1 MAGKLEVGEGSGVER
16 MECSHQKN
24 REGENTG
31 REIEGR
37 KKIEEECVRRTEVEK
52 WKSVEKEEK
61 VGRKEKN
68 DTLVEW
74 EEERARI

>member
-16 MECSHQKN
+16 MECSRQKN

-37 KKIEEECVRRTEVEK
+37 KKIEEVEK
-52 WKSVEKEEK
+52 KKMIRLQSGKKKEQEYEEQREWKQVK
-61 VGRKEKN
+61 R
-68 DTLVEW
+68 
-74 EEERARI
+74 